1 MAPFERRNFPM
12 SEDPEMQPEV
22 ESDSSAVVSRMR
34 SISGCRA
41 TGYGRLDSDDMDM
54 PCEEDDL
61 KHKAPTHR

>member
-1 MAPFERRNFPM
+1 M

-41 TGYGRLDSDDMDM
+41 TGYGRLDSDDMDL